1 MALSKLS
8 GDEQGIIFSQLC
20 NVLDPRVAVDFSSTG
35 HELHELTQPL
45 RQQLRADHEVA
56 AALCPKLGMRSCK
69 ELREAHEVEGSAKDL
84 TATDLT
90 TLGSL
95 GSVLPVL
102 ESLLLGE
109 VSAACSGWRGMER
122 LAAGL
127 GAGSLPA
134 LTSFSFYTMRMDDAG
149 ASAFAAALGRGAM
162 LRLKTL
168 YLEYN
173 DIGNAGLLALA
184 PALRR
189 LPALEELGL
198 HSNPLGDE
206 GLAALVAPLPPAGV
220 PPQPTGGLAKLEK
233 LDLSFT
239 QIAGAGSAALVAAFD
254 SGALPALKAL
264 SLLGYR
270 SRSRATPDADYSR
283 ASAAAFNA
291 VYEASSRTG
300 CVLSPTPDYDSDDY
314 WMSDNPYYDPN

>member
-109 VSAACSGWRGMER
+109 VSAACSGWRRGWS
-122 LAAGL
+122 LARCR
-127 GAGSLPA
+127 P
-134 LTSFSFYTMRMDDAG
+134 
-149 ASAFAAALGRGAM
+149 
-162 LRLKTL
+162 
-168 YLEYN
+168 
-173 DIGNAGLLALA
+173 
-184 PALRR
+184 
-189 LPALEELGL
+189 
-198 HSNPLGDE
+198 
-206 GLAALVAPLPPAGV
+206 
-220 PPQPTGGLAKLEK
+220 
-233 LDLSFT
+233 
-239 QIAGAGSAALVAAFD
+239 
-254 SGALPALKAL
+254 
-264 SLLGYR
+264 
-270 SRSRATPDADYSR
+270 
-283 ASAAAFNA
+283 
-291 VYEASSRTG
+291 
-300 CVLSPTPDYDSDDY
+300 
-314 WMSDNPYYDPN
+314 